1 MTTTATET
9 TFGIGAIEGNVY
21 ANKFFGIEFAL
32 PEGFS
37 FYSANQLADM
47 NAATANANNNQAVVE
62 AHEGGSA
69 FFDMGA
75 TSENDPNGS
84 IVMHITGPDAAAPDE
99 AGYFAAAKDKIIN
112 QLKDAGVTVKSSETG
127 TYTNRKTGDEFTAMK
142 LAIELQG
149 VSMYEEVICIK
160 ADDYY
165 MTATATAT
173 DEDGLDS
180 VLSHLI
186 RIFG

>member
-47 NAATANANNNQAVVE
+47 NAATASANNDQAVVE

-99 AGYFAAAKDKIIN
+99 AGYFAAALID
-112 QLKDAGVTVKSSETG
+112 QCGLKGLSVGGAQVSEKHAGFIVNIGNATAADVLALVKHIQGAIKENVG
-127 TYTNRKTGDEFTAMK
+127 
-142 LAIELQG
+142 IELQC
-149 VSMYEEVICIK
+149 E
-160 ADDYY
+160 
-165 MTATATAT
+165 
-173 DEDGLDS
+173 
-180 VLSHLI
+180 I
-186 RIFG
+186 RFIPNPKD